1 MSKIK
6 NNNYKMKQK
15 KICILID
22 NPSRDL
28 QPLLLLALKLIDLD
42 FSVYL
47 VEQYNKKEIYLIC
60 PDIVILQTLRNP
72 HLEILKNCK
81 HSKIAVCIL
90 DSEGGYDS
98 NRAMK
103 AIIYEM
109 KKNLKFV
116 NLYFSWGKYHYF
128 NFKKILRREE
138 KKKLILSGSPKS
150 DLLYFYRFFY
160 KNIKKK
166 YILINTSFPL
176 ANPRFNSPKKE
187 FISIKNQ
194 LRRFGKKSIENLF
207 KDQVFLRKKFLEL
220 INYLAKKFPK
230 TKFVIRP
237 HPFEDFMNYENNVSK
252 YSNIEIS
259 KNKSL
264 YINILESLGMI
275 QFNCTTAFEYLAI
288 TKKKSIFPIFLK
300 NNYKINKEMLAVS
313 NIVDSLFKFEM
324 KIRKLITVK
333 QKKERFLNLNFI
345 ENIFYKIDGC
355 ATDRIV
361 NNISKI
367 IVNKND
373 YKIKKNFYLFK
384 NFKES

>member
-1 MSKIK
+1 
-6 NNNYKMKQK
+6 
-15 KICILID
+15 
-22 NPSRDL
+22 
-28 QPLLLLALKLIDLD
+28 
-42 FSVYL
+42 
-47 VEQYNKKEIYLIC
+47 
-60 PDIVILQTLRNP
+60 
-72 HLEILKNCK
+72 
-81 HSKIAVCIL
+81 
-90 DSEGGYDS
+90 
-98 NRAMK
+98 
-103 AIIYEM
+103 
-109 KKNLKFV
+109 
-116 NLYFSWGKYHYF
+116 
-128 NFKKILRREE
+128 
-138 KKKLILSGSPKS
+138 
-150 DLLYFYRFFY
+150 
-160 KNIKKK
+160 
-166 YILINTSFPL
+166 
-176 ANPRFNSPKKE
+176 
-187 FISIKNQ
+187 
-194 LRRFGKKSIENLF
+194 
-207 KDQVFLRKKFLEL
+207 
-220 INYLAKKFPK
+220 
-230 TKFVIRP
+230 
-237 HPFEDFMNYENNVSK
+237 MNYENNVSK

-384 NFKES
+384 NFKEFLYLFFYYLDINFFIKVRNFFIKKNREKELSLTIINELIKENQVLLNKKKFNYTINRARVDFGMGFNKNIISFKISK